1 MSSPTPPTLAPQAS
15 LAMLLRGELAAPA
28 VASPDPLDAQLG
40 DVVRSARRAW
50 PSVALAPE
58 AFIAH
63 LARHAPAGI
72 AIEAG
77 LARMHTDDLY
87 LACACA
93 LGIADAV
100 RAFEHHCLPAVEVA
114 VVRFRAASDLV
125 AEVKQ
130 RVRERALVAGD
141 GSPRI
146 SGFSGRGDLR
156 SWVRAMAAREAI
168 EVLRGARR
176 EAPADDDTALHAL
189 VAPGDVELEHA
200 KAHYL
205 AQFKQAFSAALRS
218 LSPRDQTLLRQHVVD
233 GLTIDE
239 LGALYQMHRATAARS
254 LERARAAV
262 LEATRAQLGS
272 VLQVRPSELDSILRL
287 IRSRIE
293 VTLRG
298 LMRRRRRGHGEAGPR
313 RG

>member
-1 MSSPTPPTLAPQAS
+1 MLAPQAS
-15 LAMLLRGELAAPA
+15 LAVLLRGQLAAAAPA
-28 VASPDPLDAQLG
+28 GASPDPLDAQLG
-40 DVVRSARRAW
+40 DIVRSARRAW
-50 PSVALAPE
+50 PSVALPLE
-58 AFIAH
+58 VFLAH
-63 LARHAPAGI
+63 LAHHVPAGV
-72 AIEAG
+72 AIETA

-93 LGIADAV
+93 QGIPDAV

-141 GSPRI
+141 GAPRI

-200 KAHYL
+200 KAHYV
-205 AQFKQAFSAALRS
+205 AQFKQAFSAALRG

-272 VLQVRPSELDSILRL
+272 VLRVRPSELDSILRL

-298 LMRRRRRGHGEAGPR
+298 LMRRRRRGRGQAGP
-313 RG
+313 G

>member
-1 MSSPTPPTLAPQAS
+1 MTSPTPAT
-15 LAMLLRGELAAPA
+15 LAMLLRGWLAGAAAPA
-28 VASPDPLDAQLG
+28 VASPDPLDAQLV
-40 DVVRSARRAW
+40 DIVHSARRAW
-50 PSVALAPE
+50 PSVELAPE

-63 LARHAPAGI
+63 LARHAPAGV

-93 LGIADAV
+93 LGIPDAV

-114 VVRFRAASDLV
+114 VARFRAASDLV

-298 LMRRRRRGHGEAGPR
+298 LVRRRRRGHDEAGPR
-313 RG
+313 RA